1 MLLLLLAACHPD
13 KEPEPT
19 PVVTGDGLFLNG
31 CPIKD
36 KSAARTLVD
45 AEERPWGDDAMAEPG
60 DVLLVNERA
69 AFVIQAPEGPRTY
82 YPYGGTPIDAVAVDG
97 CEQAGPETLG
107 EAGFL
112 VGQLDLTD
120 FESSTLHLFHGA
132 TVEIVND
139 GSDGK
144 AAVVDVHGTDDR
156 FYLIELTLLRRIY
169 EAGGRKELGDL
180 YGLDIT
186 VRYTLEPGDAALKM
200 DVLLDGDP
208 VGDGFLVGAVVFP
221 SDLAE
226 TTSWSAGDLSLG
238 GISVQTGSPWMSA
251 GTATGSTAIA
261 MPGAAMG
268 YTEIAG
274 VTALL
279 DINQAVSPLEVASGN
294 AETAFVLSVGPTD
307 AASAAAGL
315 ESHVDDP
322 VPGHVATWQDV
333 SGTVSDPSGAG
344 VPGVQ
349 IDLACP
355 NDAGDDEVLT
365 TLYTDASGAFAG
377 RVLTLGDCT
386 LTPQQEGRDSGA
398 AVAVPTSGGTGL
410 ALDIGALGGITVN
423 ATDEASAAMPVR
435 IELQRD
441 DGTVVVGFPTPLD
454 PDVAVPPG
462 HWTAYLTRGYEYEP
476 ATVDVTV
483 PDDGTTDVVATLAR
497 VIDTTSWAGMD
508 SHVHAGP
515 SPDSPVLPDMRMRTA
530 AASGLDVMISTDH
543 EAIMDWSPALT
554 ATGLGDQLLY
564 VLGSEV
570 TASLPEHTNAWPF
583 PVADGPRGEPVQWQG
598 LGFPGIY
605 AAERERGATITQLN
619 HARVN
624 GECGILCILD
634 WDRMAED
641 PSTDDPAAL
650 GMTGDGPI
658 WSWDFDSFE
667 LLNSERSPFLDPA
680 DPRRSGALNDWFA
693 FYNLGHHPTGTGVT
707 DEHDL
712 GTPGTPRTYVRVPD
726 DTIGV
731 LTEQDMSDGVLAG
744 RAQVSSGAF
753 ATVTVDGKGPGERVT
768 AIDGLVSLSVK
779 IEALEAIDVN
789 RVEVIV
795 NCDAGLTLDAIA
807 PDSLV
812 KLDTTVPV
820 SLPLGVDSYIVVLAM
835 GENAM
840 PRGIT
845 NYDAASVPRVIVN
858 PVLVDGNGDGVWDG
872 PGAKTCTWAL

>member
-1 MLLLLLAACHPD
+1 MLLLLLAACNPD
-13 KEPEPT
+13 KEPVPT

-31 CPIKD
+31 CPVKG

-45 AEERPWGDDAMAEPG
+45 TEERPWGDAAMAAPG

-69 AFVIQAPEGPRTY
+69 AFVIQAPEVPRTY
-82 YPYGGTPIDAVAVDG
+82 YPYGGTPIDAVAVDD

-112 VGQLDLTD
+112 IGQLDLAD
-120 FESSTLHLFHGA
+120 VEASTVHLFRGD
-132 TVEIVND
+132 TVEVVND

-144 AAVVDVHGTDDR
+144 AAVVEVHGTDDR
-156 FYLIELTLLRRIY
+156 FYLIELTLMRRVY

-180 YGLDIT
+180 YGLDVT
-186 VRYTLEPGDAALKM
+186 VRYTLEPGDSALQI
-200 DVLLDGDP
+200 DVLLDGEP
-208 VGDGFLVGAVVFP
+208 VNDGFLVGSVVFP
-221 SDLAE
+221 SDRTA
-226 TTSWSAGDLSLG
+226 TTSWSSGDLSLG
-238 GISVQTGSPWMSA
+238 GLSVQTGSPWMGS
-251 GTATGSTAIA
+251 GTATGSTAVA
-261 MPGAAMG
+261 MPGAAMAH
-268 YTEIAG
+268 TEIAG

-279 DINQAVSPLEVASGN
+279 DINQAVSPLEVANGN
-294 AETAFVLSVGPTD
+294 AETSFLLAVGPTD

-315 ESHVDDP
+315 ESHLVDP
-322 VPGHVATWQDV
+322 VPGQVATWQDV
-333 SGTVSDPSGAG
+333 SGTVRDPTGTGVAGAKIDMECLKDNGDSD
-344 VPGVQ
+344 
-349 IDLACP
+349 
-355 NDAGDDEVLT
+355 VLT
-365 TLYTDASGAFAG
+365 TLYTDATGAFSG
-377 RVLTLGDCT
+377 RLLTLGDCT
-386 LTPQQEGRDSGA
+386 LTPMQEGRDSGA
-398 AVAVPTSGGTGL
+398 PVAVPTSGGTGL
-410 ALDIGALGGITVN
+410 ELTVGALGGITVN
-423 ATDEASAAMPVR
+423 ATDEAGAALPVR
-435 IELQRD
+435 IELERD
-441 DGTVVVGFPTPLD
+441 DGTVVVGFATPQDPT
-454 PDVAVPPG
+454 VAVPPG

-543 EAIMDWSPALT
+543 EAIIDWSPALT
-554 ATGLGDQLLY
+554 ATGLEDHLLY

-570 TASLPEHTNAWPF
+570 TAALPEHTNAWPF

-598 LGFPGIY
+598 LSFPGIY

-650 GMTGDGPI
+650 GMTADGPI

-693 FYNLGHHPTGTGVT
+693 FYNLGHHPTGTGVS

-779 IEALEAIDVN
+779 IEALEAIDVT

-795 NCDAGLTLDAIA
+795 NCDPGLTLDATA
-807 PDSLV
+807 PNGLV

-820 SLPLGVDSYIVVLAM
+820 TLPLGIDSYIVVLAM

-845 NYDAASVPRVIVN
+845 DYDAASVPRVIVN
-858 PVLVDGNGDGVWDG
+858 PVLIDGNGDGEWDG
-872 PGAKTCTWAL
+872 PGAKACTWAL